1 MSRMKSKT
9 INIAVLLA
17 ALFSLVSCLDTND
30 GDYVYTD
37 DSAVT
42 AFSVT
47 SAKKAVHVKA
57 SNGADSVYYTTAT
70 LTAYKFVIDQQRCV
84 IYNPDSLPYGV
95 DPTKLLVSANSVNS
109 GSLVLKSMTSDSLSY
124 LSTTDSLDFSKP
136 RELQVYSLSGAAV
149 RKYEVRVNV
158 HQEPADQFNW
168 TKLPNPT
175 AFTNATGVKSFVVT
189 TASGTTRRF
198 LLASD
203 GTTTTVYRADGD
215 NAWTAATPNF
225 NHTLA
230 AETYRSAAVKH
241 DTLFVCDN
249 GVVMATTDGDTWA
262 QQTTAEAGVARII
275 AANPIR
281 LYAYNNEGAMVS
293 SDDSGKTWKA
303 AGMDESASLL
313 PNGDIAY
320 ATLPLATNPNAYRT
334 LLIGLV
340 PAASTT
346 AFSVWGKIDEG
357 TAYSENQPW
366 MFYDHNSLNRHELPI
381 MNNVSALAYDGKMM
395 VVGNDERVYL
405 PAFYASRDGGITW
418 EADTVIT
425 SPLGFFVTGP
435 YTVSVDKDHFIWFVS
450 GKTGE
455 TWRGRINRLGWKK
468 EQYEYYE

>member
-1 MSRMKSKT
+1 MKSKT

-95 DPTKLLVSANSVNS
+95 DPTKLLVSANSLNS

-124 LSTTDSLDFSKP
+124 FSTTDSLDFSKP

-158 HQEPADQFNW
+158 HQEPANKFNW

-215 NAWTAATPNF
+215 DAWTATTPNF

-320 ATLPLATNPNAYRT
+320 ATLPLNTNANAFRT
-334 LLIGLV
+334 LLIGSV
-340 PAASTT
+340 PEASTT

-366 MFYDHNSLNRHELPI
+366 MFYDHNSLNRHELSL
-381 MNNVSALAYDGKMM
+381 MQNFSAFTYDGKIMM
-395 VVGNDERVYL
+395 VGNEDRVYL
-405 PAFYASRDGGITW
+405 PNFYGSRDGGITW

-435 YTVSVDKDHFIWFVS
+435 YTVSVDKDNFIWFVN

>member
-1 MSRMKSKT
+1 MKSKT

-57 SNGADSVYYTTAT
+57 SNGTDSVYYTTAT

-175 AFTNATGVKSFVVT
+175 AFTNANGVKSFAVT
-189 TASGTTRRF
+189 TASGATRRF

-249 GVVMATTDGDTWA
+249 GVVMATTDGDTWT
-262 QQTTAEAGVARII
+262 QQATVEAGVARII

-281 LYAYNNEGAMVS
+281 LYAYNNEGVMVS

-303 AGMDESASLL
+303 ASIDESASLL

-320 ATLPLATNPNAYRT
+320 ATLPLTTNANAFRT
-334 LLIGLV
+334 LLIGSV
-340 PAASTT
+340 SEASTT
-346 AFSVWGKIDEG
+346 TFSIWGKIDEG
-357 TAYSENQPW
+357 DAYSENQPW
-366 MFYDHNSLNRHELPI
+366 MFYDHNSLNRHELSL
-381 MNNVSALAYDGKMM
+381 MQNFSAFTYDGKIMM
-395 VVGNDERVYL
+395 VGNDERVYL
-405 PAFYASRDGGITW
+405 PAFYGSRDGGITW

-435 YTVSVDKDHFIWFVS
+435 YTVSVDKDNFIWFVS
-450 GKTGE
+450 SKTGE

>member
-1 MSRMKSKT
+1 MKSKT

-47 SAKKAVHVKA
+47 SAKKAVHVRA

-249 GVVMATTDGDTWA
+249 GVVMATTDGNTWA

-334 LLIGLV
+334 LLIGSV

-366 MFYDHNSLNRHELPI
+366 MFYDHNSLNRHELPL
-381 MNNVSALAYDGKMM
+381 MQNFSAFTYDGKIMM
-395 VVGNDERVYL
+395 VGNEDRVYL
-405 PAFYASRDGGITW
+405 PYFYGSRDGGITW

-435 YTVSVDKDHFIWFVS
+435 YTVSVDKDNFIWFVN

>member
-1 MSRMKSKT
+1 MKSKT

-47 SAKKAVHVKA
+47 SAKKAVHVRA

-95 DPTKLLVSANSVNS
+95 DPTKLLVSANSLNS

-158 HQEPADQFNW
+158 HQEPADKFNW

-175 AFTNATGVKSFVVT
+175 AFTSATGVKSFVVT

-215 NAWTAATPNF
+215 DAWTAATPDF

-249 GVVMATTDGDTWA
+249 GVVMATTDGNTWT

-303 AGMDESASLL
+303 ASIDESASLL

-320 ATLPLATNPNAYRT
+320 ATLPLNTNANAFRT
-334 LLIGLV
+334 LLIGSV
-340 PAASTT
+340 PEASTT
-346 AFSVWGKIDEG
+346 AFSIWGKIDEG
-357 TAYSENQPW
+357 NAYSENQPW

-405 PAFYASRDGGITW
+405 PAFYGSRDGGITW
-418 EADTVIT
+418 KADSVIT

-435 YTVSVDKDHFIWFVS
+435 YTVSVDKNHFIWFVS

>member
-1 MSRMKSKT
+1 MKSKT

-57 SNGADSVYYTTAT
+57 SNGADSVYTTSVT
-70 LTAYKFVIDQQRCV
+70 LSAYKFVIDQQRCV

-158 HQEPADQFNW
+158 HQEPADRFNW

-175 AFTNATGVKSFVVT
+175 AFTNANGVKSFVVT
-189 TASGTTRRF
+189 TASGATRRF

-249 GVVMATTDGDTWA
+249 GVVMATTDGDTWT
-262 QQTTAEAGVARII
+262 QQATVEAGVARII

-303 AGMDESASLL
+303 AGIDESASLL

-320 ATLPLATNPNAYRT
+320 ATLPLTTNANAFRT
-334 LLIGLV
+334 LLIGSV
-340 PAASTT
+340 PEASTT
-346 AFSVWGKIDEG
+346 AFSIWGKIDEG
-357 TAYSENQPW
+357 DAYSENQPW
-366 MFYDHNSLNRHELPI
+366 MFYDHNTLNRHELSL
-381 MNNVSALAYDGKMM
+381 MQNFSAFTYDGKIMM
-395 VVGNDERVYL
+395 VGNEDRVYL
-405 PAFYASRDGGITW
+405 PNFYGSRDGGITW

-435 YTVSVDKDHFIWFVS
+435 YTVSVDKDNFIWFVS

>member
-1 MSRMKSKT
+1 MKSKT

-95 DPTKLLVSANSVNS
+95 DLTKLLVSANSLNS

-158 HQEPADQFNW
+158 HQEPADKFNW

-175 AFTNATGVKSFVVT
+175 AFTSATGVKSFVVT

-215 NAWTAATPNF
+215 DAWTAATPDF

-249 GVVMATTDGDTWA
+249 GVVMATTDGNTWT

-281 LYAYNNEGAMVS
+281 LYAYNNEGVMVS
-293 SDDSGKTWKA
+293 SDDSGKTWKVA
-303 AGMDESASLL
+303 SIDESASLL

-334 LLIGLV
+334 LLIGSV
-340 PAASTT
+340 PAASTK
-346 AFSVWGKIDEG
+346 AFSIWGKIDEG

-405 PAFYASRDGGITW
+405 PAFYGSRDGGITW
-418 EADTVIT
+418 KADSVIT

-435 YTVSVDKDHFIWFVS
+435 YTISVDKDNFIWFVS

>member
-1 MSRMKSKT
+1 MKSKT

-47 SAKKAVHVKA
+47 SAKKAVHVRA

-95 DPTKLLVSANSVNS
+95 DPTKLLVSANSLNS

-124 LSTTDSLDFSKP
+124 FSTTDSLDFSKP

-158 HQEPADQFNW
+158 HQEAADQFNW

-175 AFTNATGVKSFVVT
+175 AFTSATGVKSFVVT

-215 NAWTAATPNF
+215 DAWTAATPDF

-249 GVVMATTDGDTWA
+249 GVVMATTDGNTWT

-303 AGMDESASLL
+303 ASIDESASLL
-313 PNGDIAY
+313 PNSEIAY

-334 LLIGLV
+334 LLIGSV
-340 PAASTT
+340 PEASTT
-346 AFSVWGKIDEG
+346 AFSIWGKIDEG

-405 PAFYASRDGGITW
+405 PAFYGSRDGGITW
-418 EADTVIT
+418 KADSVIT

-435 YTVSVDKDHFIWFVS
+435 YTVSVDKDNFIWFVS

>member
-1 MSRMKSKT
+1 MKSKT

-47 SAKKAVHVKA
+47 SAKKAVHVRA
-57 SNGADSVYYTTAT
+57 SNGADSVYTTSVK
-70 LTAYKFVIDQQRCV
+70 LSAYKFVIDQQRCV

-95 DPTKLLVSANSVNS
+95 DPTKLLVSANSLNS

-158 HQEPADQFNW
+158 HQEPADRFNW

-175 AFTNATGVKSFVVT
+175 AFTSANGVKSFVVT
-189 TASGTTRRF
+189 TASGATRRF

-215 NAWTAATPNF
+215 NAWTAATPDF

-249 GVVMATTDGDTWA
+249 GVVMATTDGDTWT
-262 QQTTAEAGVARII
+262 QQATAEAGVARII

-281 LYAYNNEGAMVS
+281 LYAYNNEGVMVS

-320 ATLPLATNPNAYRT
+320 ATLPLTTNANAFRT
-334 LLIGLV
+334 LLIGSV
-340 PAASTT
+340 PEASTT
-346 AFSVWGKIDEG
+346 TFSIWGKIDEG
-357 TAYSENQPW
+357 DAYSENQPW
-366 MFYDHNSLNRHELPI
+366 MFYDHNTLNRHELSL
-381 MNNVSALAYDGKMM
+381 MQNFSAFTYDGKIMM
-395 VVGNDERVYL
+395 VGNDERVYL
-405 PAFYASRDGGITW
+405 PNFYGSRDGGITW

-435 YTVSVDKDHFIWFVS
+435 YTVSVDKDNFIWFVS

>member
-1 MSRMKSKT
+1 MKSKT

-47 SAKKAVHVKA
+47 SAKKAVHVRA

-95 DPTKLLVSANSVNS
+95 DPTKLLVSANSLNS

-158 HQEPADQFNW
+158 HQESADKFNW

-175 AFTNATGVKSFVVT
+175 AFTSATGVKSFVVT

-215 NAWTAATPNF
+215 NAWTAATPDF

-249 GVVMATTDGDTWA
+249 GVVMATTDGNTWT

-303 AGMDESASLL
+303 ASIDESASLL

-334 LLIGLV
+334 LLIGSV
-340 PAASTT
+340 PEASTT
-346 AFSVWGKIDEG
+346 AFSIWGKIDEG
-357 TAYSENQPW
+357 NAYSENQPW

-405 PAFYASRDGGITW
+405 PAFYGSRDGGITW
-418 EADTVIT
+418 KADSVIT

>member
-1 MSRMKSKT
+1 MKSKT

-95 DPTKLLVSANSVNS
+95 DPTKLLVSANSLNS

-158 HQEPADQFNW
+158 HQEPADKFNW

-175 AFTNATGVKSFVVT
+175 AFTSATGVKSFVVT

-203 GTTTTVYRADGD
+203 GTMTTVYRADGD
-215 NAWTAATPNF
+215 NAWTAATPDF

-249 GVVMATTDGDTWA
+249 GVVMATTDGNTWT

-281 LYAYNNEGAMVS
+281 LYAYNNEGVMVS
-293 SDDSGKTWKA
+293 SDDSGKTWKVA
-303 AGMDESASLL
+303 SIDESASLL

-320 ATLPLATNPNAYRT
+320 ATLPLNTNPNAYRT
-334 LLIGLV
+334 LLIGSV
-340 PAASTT
+340 PEASTT
-346 AFSVWGKIDEG
+346 AFSIWGKIDEG
-357 TAYSENQPW
+357 DAYSENQPW

-405 PAFYASRDGGITW
+405 PAFYGSRDGGITW
-418 EADTVIT
+418 KADSVIT

-435 YTVSVDKDHFIWFVS
+435 YTVSVDKDNFIWFVS

>member
-1 MSRMKSKT
+1 MKSKT

-47 SAKKAVHVKA
+47 SAKKAVHVRA

-95 DPTKLLVSANSVNS
+95 DPTKLLVSANSLNS

-158 HQEPADQFNW
+158 HQEPADKFNW

-175 AFTNATGVKSFVVT
+175 AFTSATGVKSFVVT

-215 NAWTAATPNF
+215 DAWTAATPDF

-249 GVVMATTDGDTWA
+249 GVVMATTDGNTWT

-303 AGMDESASLL
+303 ASIDESASLL

-334 LLIGLV
+334 LLIGSV
-340 PAASTT
+340 PEASTT
-346 AFSVWGKIDEG
+346 AFSIWGKIDEG
-357 TAYSENQPW
+357 NAYSENQPW

-405 PAFYASRDGGITW
+405 PAFYGSRDGGITW
-418 EADTVIT
+418 KADSVIT

>member
-1 MSRMKSKT
+1 MKSKT

-57 SNGADSVYYTTAT
+57 SNGTDSVYYTTAT

-95 DPTKLLVSANSVNS
+95 DPTKLIVSANSVNS

-168 TKLPNPT
+168 TKLPTPT
-175 AFTNATGVKSFVVT
+175 AFTSANGVKSFVVT
-189 TASGTTRRF
+189 TASGATRRF

-225 NHTLA
+225 NHILA

-249 GVVMATTDGDTWA
+249 GVVMATTDGDTWT
-262 QQTTAEAGVARII
+262 QQATAEAGVARII

-281 LYAYNNEGAMVS
+281 LYAYNNEGVMVS

-303 AGMDESASLL
+303 AGMDESATLL

-320 ATLPLATNPNAYRT
+320 ATLPLTTNANAFRT
-334 LLIGLV
+334 LLIGSV
-340 PAASTT
+340 PEASTT
-346 AFSVWGKIDEG
+346 AFSIWGKIDEG
-357 TAYSENQPW
+357 DAYSENQPW
-366 MFYDHNSLNRHELPI
+366 MFYDHNTLNRHELSL
-381 MNNVSALAYDGKMM
+381 MQNFSAFTYDGKIMM
-395 VVGNDERVYL
+395 VGNDERVYL
-405 PAFYASRDGGITW
+405 PAFYGSRDGGITW
-418 EADTVIT
+418 EADTVVT

-435 YTVSVDKDHFIWFVS
+435 YTVSVDKDNFIWFVS

>member
-1 MSRMKSKT
+1 MKSKT

-158 HQEPADQFNW
+158 HQEPADRFNW

-175 AFTNATGVKSFVVT
+175 AFTNANGVKSFVVT
-189 TASGTTRRF
+189 TASGATRRF

-249 GVVMATTDGDTWA
+249 GVVMATTDGETWT
-262 QQTTAEAGVARII
+262 QQATVEAGVARII

-281 LYAYNNEGAMVS
+281 LYAYNNEGVMVS

-303 AGMDESASLL
+303 AGMDESATLL
-313 PNGDIAY
+313 PNGDITY
-320 ATLPLATNPNAYRT
+320 ATLPLTTNANAFRT
-334 LLIGLV
+334 LLIGSV
-340 PAASTT
+340 PEASTT
-346 AFSVWGKIDEG
+346 SFSIWGKIDEG
-357 TAYSENQPW
+357 AAYSENQPW
-366 MFYDHNSLNRHELPI
+366 MFYDHNTLNRHELSL
-381 MNNVSALAYDGKMM
+381 MQNFSAFTYDGKIMM
-395 VVGNDERVYL
+395 VGNDERVYL
-405 PAFYASRDGGITW
+405 PNFYGSRDGGITW

-435 YTVSVDKDHFIWFVS
+435 YTVSVDKDNFIWFVS

>member
-1 MSRMKSKT
+1 MKSKT

-57 SNGADSVYYTTAT
+57 SNGADSVYTTSVK
-70 LTAYKFVIDQQRCV
+70 LSAYKFVIDQQRCV

-95 DPTKLLVSANSVNS
+95 DPTKLLVSANSLNS

-158 HQEPADQFNW
+158 HQEPADKFNW

-175 AFTNATGVKSFVVT
+175 AFTSANGVKSFVVT
-189 TASGTTRRF
+189 TASGATRRF

-249 GVVMATTDGDTWA
+249 GVVMATTDGETWT
-262 QQTTAEAGVARII
+262 QQATVEASVARII

-281 LYAYNNEGAMVS
+281 LYAYNNEGVMVS

-303 AGMDESASLL
+303 AGMDESATLL
-313 PNGDIAY
+313 PNGDITY
-320 ATLPLATNPNAYRT
+320 ATLPLTTNANAFRT
-334 LLIGLV
+334 LLIGSV
-340 PAASTT
+340 PEASTT
-346 AFSVWGKIDEG
+346 AFSIWGKIDEG
-357 TAYSENQPW
+357 AAYSENQPW
-366 MFYDHNSLNRHELPI
+366 MFYDHNTLNRHELSL
-381 MNNVSALAYDGKMM
+381 MQNFSAFTYDGKIMM
-395 VVGNDERVYL
+395 VGNDERVYL
-405 PAFYASRDGGITW
+405 PNFYGSRDGGITW

-435 YTVSVDKDHFIWFVS
+435 YTVSVDKDNFIWFVS

>member
-1 MSRMKSKT
+1 MKSKT

-57 SNGADSVYYTTAT
+57 SNGADSVYTTSVS

-95 DPTKLLVSANSVNS
+95 DPTKLLVSANSLNS

-158 HQEPADQFNW
+158 HQEPADKFNW

-175 AFTNATGVKSFVVT
+175 AFTNANGVKSFVVT
-189 TASGTTRRF
+189 TASGATRRF

-249 GVVMATTDGDTWA
+249 GVVMATTDGDTWT
-262 QQTTAEAGVARII
+262 QQATAEAGVARII

-281 LYAYNNEGAMVS
+281 LYAYNNEGVMVS

-303 AGMDESASLL
+303 ASIDESASLL
-313 PNGDIAY
+313 PNGDITY
-320 ATLPLATNPNAYRT
+320 ATLPLSTNANAYRT
-334 LLIGLV
+334 LLIGSV
-340 PAASTT
+340 PEASTT
-346 AFSVWGKIDEG
+346 AFSIWGKIDEG

-366 MFYDHNSLNRHELPI
+366 MFYDHNTLNRHELSL
-381 MNNVSALAYDGKMM
+381 MQNFSAFTYDGKIMM
-395 VVGNDERVYL
+395 VGNEDRVYL
-405 PAFYASRDGGITW
+405 PYFYGSRDGGITW

>member
-1 MSRMKSKT
+1 MKSKT

-57 SNGADSVYYTTAT
+57 SNGTDSVYYATAT

-175 AFTNATGVKSFVVT
+175 AFTSANGVKSFAVT
-189 TASGTTRRF
+189 TASGATRRF

-203 GTTTTVYRADGD
+203 GTMTTVYRADGD
-215 NAWTAATPNF
+215 NAWTAATPDF

-249 GVVMATTDGDTWA
+249 GVVMATTDGNTWT

-281 LYAYNNEGAMVS
+281 LYAYNNEGAMLS

-320 ATLPLATNPNAYRT
+320 ATLPLNTNANAFRT
-334 LLIGLV
+334 LLIGSV
-340 PAASTT
+340 PEASTT
-346 AFSVWGKIDEG
+346 AFSIWGKIDEG

-366 MFYDHNSLNRHELPI
+366 MFYDHNTLNRHELSL
-381 MNNVSALAYDGKMM
+381 MQNFSAFTYDGKIMM
-395 VVGNDERVYL
+395 VGNEDRVYL
-405 PAFYASRDGGITW
+405 PYFYGSRDGGITW

>member
-47 SAKKAVHVKA
+47 SAKKAVHVRA

-95 DPTKLLVSANSVNS
+95 DPTKLLVSANSLNS

-175 AFTNATGVKSFVVT
+175 AFTSARGVKSFVVT
-189 TASGTTRRF
+189 TASGTIRRF
-198 LLASD
+198 LLAFD

-215 NAWTAATPNF
+215 EAWTAATPDF

-249 GVVMATTDGDTWA
+249 GVVMATTDGNTWT

-281 LYAYNNEGAMVS
+281 LYAYNNEGVMVS
-293 SDDSGKTWKA
+293 SDDSGKTWNVA
-303 AGMDESASLL
+303 SIDESASLL

-334 LLIGLV
+334 LLIGSV
-340 PAASTT
+340 PAASTK
-346 AFSVWGKIDEG
+346 AFSIWGKIDEG

-366 MFYDHNSLNRHELPI
+366 MFYDHNTLNRHELSL
-381 MNNVSALAYDGKMM
+381 MQNFSAFTYDGKIMM
-395 VVGNDERVYL
+395 VGNDDRVYL
-405 PAFYASRDGGITW
+405 PNFYGSRDGGITW
-418 EADTVIT
+418 KADSVIT

-435 YTVSVDKDHFIWFVS
+435 YTVSVDKDNFIWFVS

>member
-1 MSRMKSKT
+1 MKSKT

-57 SNGADSVYYTTAT
+57 SNGADSVYTTSVK
-70 LTAYKFVIDQQRCV
+70 LSAYKFVIDQQRCV

-95 DPTKLLVSANSVNS
+95 DPTKLLVSANSLNS

-215 NAWTAATPNF
+215 NAWTAVTPDF

-249 GVVMATTDGDTWA
+249 GVVMATTDGNTWTRQA
-262 QQTTAEAGVARII
+262 TAEAGVARII

-303 AGMDESASLL
+303 ASIDESASLL

-334 LLIGLV
+334 LLIGSV

-366 MFYDHNSLNRHELPI
+366 MFYDHNTLNRHELSL
-381 MNNVSALAYDGKMM
+381 MQNFSAFTYDGKIMM
-395 VVGNDERVYL
+395 VGNEDRVYL
-405 PAFYASRDGGITW
+405 PNFYGSRDGGITW

-435 YTVSVDKDHFIWFVS
+435 YTVSVDKDNFIWFVN

>member
-1 MSRMKSKT
+1 MKSKT

-47 SAKKAVHVKA
+47 SAKKAVHVRA

-95 DPTKLLVSANSVNS
+95 DPTKLLVSANSLNS

-158 HQEPADQFNW
+158 HQESADKFNW

-175 AFTNATGVKSFVVT
+175 AFTSATGVKSFVVT

-215 NAWTAATPNF
+215 NAWTAATPDF

-249 GVVMATTDGDTWA
+249 GVVMATTDGNTWT

-281 LYAYNNEGAMVS
+281 LYAYNNEGAMLS

-303 AGMDESASLL
+303 ASIDESASLL
-313 PNGDIAY
+313 PNGEIAY
-320 ATLPLATNPNAYRT
+320 ATLPLNTNANAFRT
-334 LLIGLV
+334 LLIGSV
-340 PAASTT
+340 PEASTT
-346 AFSVWGKIDEG
+346 AFSIWGKIDEG

-405 PAFYASRDGGITW
+405 PAFYGSRDGGITW
-418 EADTVIT
+418 KADSVIT

>member
-1 MSRMKSKT
+1 MKSKT

-47 SAKKAVHVKA
+47 SAKKAVHVRA

-95 DPTKLLVSANSVNS
+95 DPTKLLVSANSLNS

-124 LSTTDSLDFSKP
+124 FSTTDSLDFSKP

-175 AFTNATGVKSFVVT
+175 AFSSAIGVKSFVVT

-215 NAWTAATPNF
+215 DAWTAATPDF

-249 GVVMATTDGDTWA
+249 GVVMATTDGNTWT

-281 LYAYNNEGAMVS
+281 LYAYNNEGVMVS
-293 SDDSGKTWKA
+293 SDDSGKTWKVA
-303 AGMDESASLL
+303 SIDESASLL

-334 LLIGLV
+334 LLIGSV
-340 PAASTT
+340 PEASTT
-346 AFSVWGKIDEG
+346 AFSIWGKIDEG

-366 MFYDHNSLNRHELPI
+366 MFYDHNSLNRHELSL
-381 MNNVSALAYDGKMM
+381 MQNFSAFTYDGKIMM
-395 VVGNDERVYL
+395 VGNEDRVYL
-405 PAFYASRDGGITW
+405 PNFYGSRDGGITW
-418 EADTVIT
+418 KADSVIT

-435 YTVSVDKDHFIWFVS
+435 YTVSVDKDNFIWFVS

>member
-1 MSRMKSKT
+1 MKSKT

-158 HQEPADQFNW
+158 HQEPADKFNW

-175 AFTNATGVKSFVVT
+175 AFTSATGVKSFVVT

-215 NAWTAATPNF
+215 DAWTAATPNF

-249 GVVMATTDGDTWA
+249 GVVMATTDGNIWT

-281 LYAYNNEGAMVS
+281 LYAYNNEGVMLS

-303 AGMDESASLL
+303 ASIDESASLL
-313 PNGDIAY
+313 PNGEIAY
-320 ATLPLATNPNAYRT
+320 ATLPLNTNANAFRT
-334 LLIGLV
+334 LLIGSV
-340 PAASTT
+340 PEASTT
-346 AFSVWGKIDEG
+346 AFSIWGKIDEG
-357 TAYSENQPW
+357 DAYSENQPW
-366 MFYDHNSLNRHELPI
+366 MFYDHNTLNRHELSL
-381 MNNVSALAYDGKMM
+381 MQNFSAFTYDGKIMM
-395 VVGNDERVYL
+395 VGNEDRIYL
-405 PAFYASRDGGITW
+405 PYFYGSRDGGITW

-435 YTVSVDKDHFIWFVS
+435 YTVSVDKDLFIWFVS

>member
-1 MSRMKSKT
+1 MKSKT

-95 DPTKLLVSANSVNS
+95 DPTKLLVSANSLNS

-124 LSTTDSLDFSKP
+124 FSTTDSLDFSKP

-168 TKLPNPT
+168 TRLPNPT

-203 GTTTTVYRADGD
+203 GTMTTVYRADGD

-249 GVVMATTDGDTWA
+249 GVVMATTDGNTWT
-262 QQTTAEAGVARII
+262 QQTTVEAGVARII

-281 LYAYNNEGAMVS
+281 LYAYNNEGVMVS

-303 AGMDESASLL
+303 ASIDESASLL
-313 PNGDIAY
+313 PNGEIAY

-334 LLIGLV
+334 LLIGSV
-340 PAASTT
+340 PEASTT

-366 MFYDHNSLNRHELPI
+366 MFYDHNTLNRHELSL
-381 MNNVSALAYDGKMM
+381 MQNFSAFTYDGKIMM
-395 VVGNDERVYL
+395 VGNEDRVYL
-405 PAFYASRDGGITW
+405 PNFYGSRDGGITW
-418 EADTVIT
+418 KADSVIT

-435 YTVSVDKDHFIWFVS
+435 YTVSVDKDNFIWFVS

>member
-1 MSRMKSKT
+1 MKSKT

-158 HQEPADQFNW
+158 HQEPADRFNW

-175 AFTNATGVKSFVVT
+175 AFTSANGVKSFAVT
-189 TASGTTRRF
+189 TASGATRRF

-215 NAWTAATPNF
+215 NAWTAATPDF

-249 GVVMATTDGDTWA
+249 GVVMATTDGDTWT
-262 QQTTAEAGVARII
+262 QQATAEAGVARII

-281 LYAYNNEGAMVS
+281 LYAYNNEGVMVS

-303 AGMDESASLL
+303 ASIDESASLL

-320 ATLPLATNPNAYRT
+320 ATLPLTTNANAFRT
-334 LLIGLV
+334 LLIGSV
-340 PAASTT
+340 PEASTT
-346 AFSVWGKIDEG
+346 TFSIWGKIDEG
-357 TAYSENQPW
+357 DAYSENQPW
-366 MFYDHNSLNRHELPI
+366 MFYDHNTLNRHELSL
-381 MNNVSALAYDGKMM
+381 MQNFSAFTYDGKIMM
-395 VVGNDERVYL
+395 VGNEDRVYL
-405 PAFYASRDGGITW
+405 PYFYGSRDGGITW

>member
-1 MSRMKSKT
+1 MKSKT

-57 SNGADSVYYTTAT
+57 SNGADSVYTTSVK
-70 LTAYKFVIDQQRCV
+70 LSAYKFVIDQQRCV

-158 HQEPADQFNW
+158 HQEPADKFNW

-175 AFTNATGVKSFVVT
+175 AFTSARGVKSFVVT

-303 AGMDESASLL
+303 TGMDESASLL

-334 LLIGLV
+334 LLIGSV

-366 MFYDHNSLNRHELPI
+366 MFYNHNTLNRHELSL
-381 MNNVSALAYDGKMM
+381 MQNFSAFTYDGKIMM
-395 VVGNDERVYL
+395 VGNEDRVYL
-405 PAFYASRDGGITW
+405 PNFYGSRDGGITW

>member
-1 MSRMKSKT
+1 MKSKT

-47 SAKKAVHVKA
+47 SAKKAVHVRA

-95 DPTKLLVSANSVNS
+95 DPTKLLVSANSLNS

-158 HQEPADQFNW
+158 HQEPADKFNW

-175 AFTNATGVKSFVVT
+175 AFTSATGVKSFVVT

-215 NAWTAATPNF
+215 NAWTAATPDF

-249 GVVMATTDGDTWA
+249 GVVMATTDGNTWT

-281 LYAYNNEGAMVS
+281 LYAYNNEGVMVS
-293 SDDSGKTWKA
+293 SDDSGKTWKVA
-303 AGMDESASLL
+303 SIDESASLL

-334 LLIGLV
+334 LLIGSV
-340 PAASTT
+340 PEASTT
-346 AFSVWGKIDEG
+346 AFSIWGKIDEG

-366 MFYDHNSLNRHELPI
+366 MFYDHNSLNRHELSL
-381 MNNVSALAYDGKMM
+381 MQNFSAFTYDGKIMM
-395 VVGNDERVYL
+395 VGNEDRVYL
-405 PAFYASRDGGITW
+405 PYFYGSRDGGITW
-418 EADTVIT
+418 KADSVIT

-435 YTVSVDKDHFIWFVS
+435 YTVSVDKDNFIWFVS

>member
-1 MSRMKSKT
+1 MKSKT

-47 SAKKAVHVKA
+47 SAKKAVHVRA

-95 DPTKLLVSANSVNS
+95 DPTKLLVSANSLNS

-158 HQEPADQFNW
+158 HQEPADKFNW

-175 AFTNATGVKSFVVT
+175 AFTSATGVKSFVVT

-215 NAWTAATPNF
+215 DAWTAATPDF

-249 GVVMATTDGDTWA
+249 GVVMATTDGNTWT

-303 AGMDESASLL
+303 ASIDESASLL

-320 ATLPLATNPNAYRT
+320 ATLPLNTNANAFRT
-334 LLIGLV
+334 LLIGSV
-340 PAASTT
+340 PEASTT
-346 AFSVWGKIDEG
+346 AFSIWGKIDEG
-357 TAYSENQPW
+357 NAYSENQPW

-405 PAFYASRDGGITW
+405 PAFYGSRDGGITW
-418 EADTVIT
+418 KADSVIT

-468 EQYEYYE
+468 EQYDYYE

>member
-1 MSRMKSKT
+1 MKSKT

-95 DPTKLLVSANSVNS
+95 DPTKLLVSANSLNS

-175 AFTNATGVKSFVVT
+175 AFTSATGVKSFVVT
-189 TASGTTRRF
+189 TASGATRRF

-249 GVVMATTDGDTWA
+249 GVVMATTDGNTWT

-293 SDDSGKTWKA
+293 SDDSGKTWKVA
-303 AGMDESASLL
+303 SIDESASLL

-320 ATLPLATNPNAYRT
+320 ATLPLNTNANAYRT
-334 LLIGLV
+334 LLIGSV
-340 PAASTT
+340 PEASTT
-346 AFSVWGKIDEG
+346 AFSIWGKIDEG

-366 MFYDHNSLNRHELPI
+366 MFYDHNSLNRHELSL
-381 MNNVSALAYDGKMM
+381 MQNFSAFTYDGKIMM
-395 VVGNDERVYL
+395 VGNEDRVYL
-405 PAFYASRDGGITW
+405 PNFYGSRDGGITW
-418 EADTVIT
+418 EADSVIT

>member
-1 MSRMKSKT
+1 MKSKT

-47 SAKKAVHVKA
+47 SAKKAVHVRA

-95 DPTKLLVSANSVNS
+95 DPTKLLVSANSLNS

-124 LSTTDSLDFSKP
+124 FSTTDSLDFSKP

-158 HQEPADQFNW
+158 HQEPADKFNW

-175 AFTNATGVKSFVVT
+175 AFTSANGVKSFVVT

-215 NAWTAATPNF
+215 DAWTAATPDF

-249 GVVMATTDGDTWA
+249 GVVMATTDGNTWT

-281 LYAYNNEGAMVS
+281 LYAYNNEGVMVS

-320 ATLPLATNPNAYRT
+320 ATLPLNTNANAYRT
-334 LLIGLV
+334 LLIGTV
-340 PAASTT
+340 PEASTT
-346 AFSVWGKIDEG
+346 AFSIWGKIDEG
-357 TAYSENQPW
+357 NAYSENQPW
-366 MFYDHNSLNRHELPI
+366 MFYDHNSLNRHELSL
-381 MNNVSALAYDGKMM
+381 MQNFSAFTYDGKIMM
-395 VVGNDERVYL
+395 VGNEDRVYL
-405 PAFYASRDGGITW
+405 PNFYGSRDGGITW
-418 EADTVIT
+418 KADSVIT

-435 YTVSVDKDHFIWFVS
+435 YTVSVDKDNFIWFVS

>member
-1 MSRMKSKT
+1 MKSKT

-47 SAKKAVHVKA
+47 SAKKAVHVRA

-95 DPTKLLVSANSVNS
+95 DPTKLLVSANSLNS

-124 LSTTDSLDFSKP
+124 FSTTDSLDFSKP

-189 TASGTTRRF
+189 TASGATRRF

-215 NAWTAATPNF
+215 DAWTAATPDF

-249 GVVMATTDGDTWA
+249 GVVMATTDGNTWT

-281 LYAYNNEGAMVS
+281 LYAYNNEGVMVS
-293 SDDSGKTWKA
+293 SDDSGKTWKVA
-303 AGMDESASLL
+303 SIDESASLL

-334 LLIGLV
+334 LLIGSV
-340 PAASTT
+340 PEASTT
-346 AFSVWGKIDEG
+346 AFSIWGKIDEG

-366 MFYDHNSLNRHELPI
+366 MFYDHNSLNRHELSL
-381 MNNVSALAYDGKMM
+381 MQNFSAFTYDGKIMM
-395 VVGNDERVYL
+395 VGNEDRVYL
-405 PAFYASRDGGITW
+405 PNFYGTRDGGITW
-418 EADTVIT
+418 KADSVIT

-435 YTVSVDKDHFIWFVS
+435 YTVSVDKDNFIWFVS

>member
-1 MSRMKSKT
+1 MKSKT

-57 SNGADSVYYTTAT
+57 SNGADSVYTTSVK

-95 DPTKLLVSANSVNS
+95 DPTKLLVSANSLNS

-124 LSTTDSLDFSKP
+124 FSTTDSLDFSKP

-158 HQEPADQFNW
+158 HQEPADKFNW

-175 AFTNATGVKSFVVT
+175 AFSSATGVKSFVVT

-215 NAWTAATPNF
+215 DAWTAATPDF

-249 GVVMATTDGDTWA
+249 GVVMATTDGNTWT

-281 LYAYNNEGAMVS
+281 LYAYNNEGAMLC

-303 AGMDESASLL
+303 ASIDESASLL

-320 ATLPLATNPNAYRT
+320 ATLPLNTNANAYRT
-334 LLIGLV
+334 LLIGSV
-340 PAASTT
+340 PEASTT
-346 AFSVWGKIDEG
+346 AFSIWGKIDEG

-366 MFYDHNSLNRHELPI
+366 MFYDHNSLNRHELSL
-381 MNNVSALAYDGKMM
+381 MQNFSAFTYDGKIMM
-395 VVGNDERVYL
+395 VGNEDRVYL
-405 PAFYASRDGGITW
+405 PNFYGSRDGGITW
-418 EADTVIT
+418 KADSVIT

>member
-1 MSRMKSKT
+1 MKSKT

-47 SAKKAVHVKA
+47 SAKKAVHVRA

-95 DPTKLLVSANSVNS
+95 DPTKLLVSANSLNS

-158 HQEPADQFNW
+158 HQEPADKFNW

-175 AFTNATGVKSFVVT
+175 AFTSATGVKSFVVT

-215 NAWTAATPNF
+215 DAWTAATPDF

-249 GVVMATTDGDTWA
+249 GVVMATTDGNTWT

-281 LYAYNNEGAMVS
+281 LYAYNNEGAMLS

-303 AGMDESASLL
+303 ASIDESASLL
-313 PNGDIAY
+313 PNGEIAY

-334 LLIGLV
+334 LLIGSV
-340 PAASTT
+340 PEASTT
-346 AFSVWGKIDEG
+346 AFSIWGKIDEG

-366 MFYDHNSLNRHELPI
+366 MFYDHNSLNRHELSL
-381 MNNVSALAYDGKMM
+381 MQNFSAFTYDGKIMM
-395 VVGNDERVYL
+395 VGNEDRVYL
-405 PAFYASRDGGITW
+405 PNFYGSRDGGITW

>member
-1 MSRMKSKT
+1 MKSKT

-47 SAKKAVHVKA
+47 SAKKAVHVRA

-95 DPTKLLVSANSVNS
+95 DPTKLLVSANSLNS

-158 HQEPADQFNW
+158 HQEPADKFNW

-175 AFTNATGVKSFVVT
+175 AFTSATGVKSFVVT

-215 NAWTAATPNF
+215 DAWTAATPDF

-249 GVVMATTDGDTWA
+249 GVVMATTDGNTWT

-281 LYAYNNEGAMVS
+281 LYAYNNEGVMLS

-303 AGMDESASLL
+303 ASIDESASLL
-313 PNGDIAY
+313 PNGEIAY

-334 LLIGLV
+334 LLIGSV
-340 PAASTT
+340 PEASTT
-346 AFSVWGKIDEG
+346 AFSIWGKIDEG
-357 TAYSENQPW
+357 NAYSENQPW
-366 MFYDHNSLNRHELPI
+366 MFYDHNSLNRHELSL
-381 MNNVSALAYDGKMM
+381 MQNFSAFTYDGKIMM
-395 VVGNDERVYL
+395 VGNDERVYL
-405 PAFYASRDGGITW
+405 PAFYGSRDGGITW
-418 EADTVIT
+418 KADSVIT

>member
-1 MSRMKSKT
+1 MKSKT

-57 SNGADSVYYTTAT
+57 SNGADSVYTTSVK
-70 LTAYKFVIDQQRCV
+70 LSAYKFVIDQQRCV

-95 DPTKLLVSANSVNS
+95 DPTKLLVSANSLNS

-158 HQEPADQFNW
+158 HQEPADKFNW

-175 AFTNATGVKSFVVT
+175 AFTSANGVKSFVVT
-189 TASGTTRRF
+189 TASGATRRF

-249 GVVMATTDGDTWA
+249 GVVMATTDGETWT
-262 QQTTAEAGVARII
+262 QQATVEASVARII

-281 LYAYNNEGAMVS
+281 LYAYNNEGVMVS

-303 AGMDESASLL
+303 AGMDESATLL
-313 PNGDIAY
+313 PNGDITY
-320 ATLPLATNPNAYRT
+320 ATLPLTTNANAFRT
-334 LLIGLV
+334 LLIGSV
-340 PAASTT
+340 PEASTT
-346 AFSVWGKIDEG
+346 AFSIWGKIDEG
-357 TAYSENQPW
+357 DAYSENQPW
-366 MFYDHNSLNRHELPI
+366 MFYDHNTLNRHELPI

-405 PAFYASRDGGITW
+405 PAFYGSRDGGITW
-418 EADTVIT
+418 KADSVIT

>member
-1 MSRMKSKT
+1 MKSKT

-95 DPTKLLVSANSVNS
+95 DPTKLLVSANSLNS

-158 HQEPADQFNW
+158 HQEPADKFNW

-175 AFTNATGVKSFVVT
+175 AFTSATGVKSFVVT

-215 NAWTAATPNF
+215 DAWTAATPDF

-249 GVVMATTDGDTWA
+249 GVVMATTDGNTWT

-303 AGMDESASLL
+303 ASIDESASLL

-320 ATLPLATNPNAYRT
+320 ATLPLATNANAYRT
-334 LLIGLV
+334 LLIGSV
-340 PAASTT
+340 PEASTT
-346 AFSVWGKIDEG
+346 AFSIWGKIDEG
-357 TAYSENQPW
+357 NAYSENQPW
-366 MFYDHNSLNRHELPI
+366 MFYDHNTLNRHELPI

-418 EADTVIT
+418 KADSVIT

>member
-1 MSRMKSKT
+1 MKSKT

-47 SAKKAVHVKA
+47 SAKKAVHVRA

-95 DPTKLLVSANSVNS
+95 DPTKLLVSANSLNS

-158 HQEPADQFNW
+158 HQEPADKFNW

-175 AFTNATGVKSFVVT
+175 AFTSATGVKSFVVT

-215 NAWTAATPNF
+215 NAWTAATPDF

-249 GVVMATTDGDTWA
+249 GVVMATTDGNTWT

-303 AGMDESASLL
+303 ASIDESASLL
-313 PNGDIAY
+313 PNSEIAY

-334 LLIGLV
+334 LLIGSV
-340 PAASTT
+340 PEASTT
-346 AFSVWGKIDEG
+346 AFSIWGKIDEG

-405 PAFYASRDGGITW
+405 PAFYGSRDGGITW
-418 EADTVIT
+418 KADSVIT

-435 YTVSVDKDHFIWFVS
+435 YTVSVDKDNFIWFVS
-450 GKTGE
+450 GKIGE

>member
-1 MSRMKSKT
+1 MKSKT

-47 SAKKAVHVKA
+47 SAKKAVHVRA

-70 LTAYKFVIDQQRCV
+70 LTAYKFVVDQQRCV

-95 DPTKLLVSANSVNS
+95 DPTKLLVSANSLNS

-124 LSTTDSLDFSKP
+124 FSTTDSLDFSKP

-175 AFTNATGVKSFVVT
+175 AFTSATGVKSFVVT

-215 NAWTAATPNF
+215 NAWTAATPDF

-249 GVVMATTDGDTWA
+249 GVVMATTDGNTWT

-281 LYAYNNEGAMVS
+281 LYAYNNEGVMVS
-293 SDDSGKTWKA
+293 SDDSGKTWKVA
-303 AGMDESASLL
+303 SIDESASLL

-334 LLIGLV
+334 LLIGSV
-340 PAASTT
+340 PEASTT
-346 AFSVWGKIDEG
+346 AFSIWGKIDEG

-366 MFYDHNSLNRHELPI
+366 MFYDHNSLNRHELSL
-381 MNNVSALAYDGKMM
+381 MQNFSAFTYDGKIMM
-395 VVGNDERVYL
+395 VGNEDRVYL
-405 PAFYASRDGGITW
+405 PNFYGSRDGGITW
-418 EADTVIT
+418 KADSVIT